1 MAVWGGEYWLVDPQL
16 KQLTIFGRDRQKFTP
31 HNFDLAV
38 DPVALSHALTGFQ
51 PRLAEIFRER
61 QPQSQLKSL

>member
-1 MAVWGGEYWLVDPQL
+1 MGEYWLVDPQL
-16 KQLTIFGRDRQKFTP
+16 KRLTVFGRERQNFTP

-61 QPQSQLKSL
+61 